1 MTKERAEKI
10 IDRQVDRAVQEYL
23 YQDDEYNDEIT
34 EDDVKSWGYDSLDDF
49 WESHI

>member
-23 YQDDEYNDEIT
+23 YQDEEYEDDEEYENNNDYNDQ
-34 EDDVKSWGYDSLDDF
+34 
-49 WESHI
+49 